1 MIKPTS
7 PGPDVE
13 TLMLTSPGPDVET
26 LMLTSPGPYVHAYVT
41 VVWLCVPM

>member
-1 MIKPTS
+1 MIKP
-7 PGPDVE
+7 
-13 TLMLTSPGPDVET
+13 TSPGPDVET